1 MMTDCHLC
9 PRQCHVDRT
18 KQSGFCGAG
27 AALTAAR
34 AGLHFWEEPC
44 ISGPGGSGAVF
55 FCGCSLRCVFCQNRA
70 ISRGGCGKEL
80 TVKRL
85 REIFDELVWQ
95 GADNIN
101 LVTPTHFTD
110 LIAEAL
116 RQGKPSVPV
125 IWNSGAYE
133 EPETLKT
140 LEGLVDVYLP
150 DYKYADS
157 ALAARF
163 SHAPDYPQK
172 AWAAIR
178 EMVRQ
183 TGDYRLDEDGML
195 LSGVLIRHLVL
206 PGHIENT
213 LDVID
218 KVTGEFTD
226 ENVLFSLMSQYTPP
240 EEPLEFP
247 ELNRRLTQE
256 EYDRAVDYLYLCGWE
271 NGYVQELSS
280 AQSEYTP
287 DFDGSGI

>member
-1 MMTDCHLC
+1 MPNCDLC
-9 PRQCHVDRT
+9 PRKCHIDRT
-18 KQSGFCGAG
+18 QRRGFCGVG

-55 FCGCSLRCVFCQNRA
+55 FSGCNLRCVFCQNRA
-70 ISRGGCGKEL
+70 ISRGGRGKEI
-80 TVKRL
+80 TVARL
-85 REIFDELVWQ
+85 RTIFDELVWQ

-116 RQGKPSVPV
+116 RQGKPPVPV
-125 IWNSGAYE
+125 IWNSSAYE
-133 EPETLKT
+133 EPDTLKT

-150 DYKYADS
+150 DYKYADA

-178 EMVRQ
+178 EMHRQ

-195 LSGVLIRHLVL
+195 LSGVLIRHLIL
-206 PGHIENT
+206 PGHVDNT
-213 LDVID
+213 LDAID
-218 KVTGEFTD
+218 AVTTEFTD
-226 ENVLFSLMSQYTPP
+226 EAVLFSLMSQYTPP
-240 EEPLEFP
+240 EEPLPFP
-247 ELNRRLTQE
+247 ELNRRLTKE

-271 NGYVQELSS
+271 NGFMQELSS

>member
-1 MMTDCHLC
+1 MTFCTLC

-18 KQSGFCGAG
+18 KQYGFCGAG
-27 AALTAAR
+27 AKLTAAR

-55 FCGCSLRCVFCQNRA
+55 FSGCNLRCVFCQNRA
-70 ISRGGCGKEL
+70 ISRGGCGNEI

-116 RQGKPSVPV
+116 RQEKPPVPV
-125 IWNSGAYE
+125 VWNSSAYE
-133 EPETLKT
+133 EPDTLKQ
-140 LEGLVDVYLP
+140 LEGLVDIYLP
-150 DYKYADS
+150 DYKYADG
-157 ALAARF
+157 ALAQRF
-163 SHAPDYPQK
+163 SRAPDYPQK

-178 EMVRQ
+178 EMYRQ
-183 TGDYRLDEDGML
+183 TGNYRLDGDGIL

-206 PGHIENT
+206 PGHIDNT

-218 KVTGEFTD
+218 KVTGGFTD
-226 ENVLFSLMSQYTPP
+226 ENVLFSLMGQYTPP

-247 ELNRRLTQE
+247 ELNRRLTKD

-287 DFDGSGI
+287 DFDGRGI

>member
-1 MMTDCHLC
+1 MNNCHLC
-9 PRQCHVDRT
+9 PRHCHIDR
-18 KQSGFCGAG
+18 SLLPGFCGAG
-27 AALTAAR
+27 AEMTAAR

-44 ISGPGGSGAVF
+44 ISGTGGSGAVF
-55 FCGCSLRCVFCQNRA
+55 FSGCNLRCVFCQNRA
-70 ISRGGCGKEL
+70 ISRGGCGKEI
-80 TVKRL
+80 TVTRL
-85 REIFDELVWQ
+85 REIFDELIWQ

-110 LIAEAL
+110 KIAEAL
-116 RQGKPSVPV
+116 AAEKLPVPV
-125 IWNSGAYE
+125 VWNSSAYE
-133 EPETLKT
+133 EPETLKQ
-140 LEGLVDVYLP
+140 LEGLVDIYLP
-150 DYKYADS
+150 DYKYADG

-172 AWAAIR
+172 AWAAIG

-183 TGDYRLDEDGML
+183 RGDWRMDEDGLL

-206 PGHIENT
+206 PGHTDNT

-218 KVTGEFTD
+218 RITGAYTD
-226 ENVLFSLMSQYTPP
+226 DNVLFSLMSQYTPP
-240 EEPLEFP
+240 EEPLPYP
-247 ELNRRLTQE
+247 ELNRRLTKE

-287 DFDGSGI
+287 DFDGSGV

>member
-1 MMTDCHLC
+1 MKNCHLC
-9 PRQCHVDRT
+9 PRHCHIDRSLRT
-18 KQSGFCGAG
+18 GFCGVG
-27 AALTAAR
+27 AELTAAR

-44 ISGPGGSGAVF
+44 ISGSGGSGAVF
-55 FCGCSLRCVFCQNRA
+55 FSGCNLRCVFCQNRA
-70 ISRGGCGKEL
+70 ISRGGEGKEI
-80 TVKRL
+80 TVQRL
-85 REIFDELVWQ
+85 REIFQELIWQ
-95 GADNIN
+95 GADNVN

-110 LIAEAL
+110 RIAEAL
-116 RQGKPSVPV
+116 AAEKLPVPV
-125 IWNSGAYE
+125 IWNSSGYE
-133 EPETLKT
+133 EPETLKM

-150 DYKYADS
+150 DYKYADA

-183 TGDYRLDEDGML
+183 TGAYRLDGDGIL
-195 LSGVLIRHLVL
+195 AAGVMIRHLVL

-218 KVTGEFTD
+218 RITGEYSD
-226 ENVLFSLMSQYTPP
+226 ETVLFSLMSQYTPP
-240 EEPLEFP
+240 EEPLDFP
-247 ELNRRLTQE
+247 ELNRRLTKE

-271 NGYVQELSS
+271 NGYVQELSA